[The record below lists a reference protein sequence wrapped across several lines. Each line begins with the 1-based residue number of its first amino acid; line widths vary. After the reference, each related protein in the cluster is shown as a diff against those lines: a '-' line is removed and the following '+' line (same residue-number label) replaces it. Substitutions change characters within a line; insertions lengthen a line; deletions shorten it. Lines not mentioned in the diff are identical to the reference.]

1 MSIIGNWTATPN
13 RAEMLIE
20 FIKNENKQYKKIDLE
35 ELFTPQSPTAFR
47 ENYNTLESL
56 QLIKVENDIVKLN
69 VEKSKL
75 STLQLIKNSIFNNEF
90 VYKDNFVYALAWL
103 MIQDSKS
110 MQDLDWQGQV
120 NSLIKN
126 DLNESFSELDLTNN
140 SSWQHFYYWCNYL
153 GFATKSYIS
162 KSIYICPDPTEAIS
176 NELVLI
182 FEEKNEL
189 KINEFLKL
197 LSQKIP
203 VFEFGSARIKVMEN
217 IREGL
222 SLASN
227 QLSFAT
233 SLALLRLEERG
244 IIKLEQKSDADSM
257 SLKNSNED
265 RIISHIL
272 YLGK

>member
-35 ELFTPQSPTAFR
+35 ELFTPQSPSAFR
-47 ENYNTLESL
+47 ENFNTLDSL
-56 QLIKVENDIVKLN
+56 RLIKIENDIVKLN
-69 VEKSKL
+69 IENSKL
-75 STLQLIKNSIFNNEF
+75 SILQVIKNSIFNDEF
-90 VYKDNFVYALAWL
+90 VYRDNFVYALAWL
-103 MIQDSKS
+103 MIQDSNS
-110 MQDLDWQGQV
+110 IQDLDWQGQV
-120 NSLIKN
+120 NILIKN
-126 DLNESFSELDLTNN
+126 DLNENFSELDLTNN

-162 KSIYICPDPTEAIS
+162 NNVYVCPDPTEAIL
-176 NELVLI
+176 NELALI
-182 FEEKNEL
+182 FEEKKEL
-189 KINEFLKL
+189 KINGFLKL
-197 LSQKIP
+197 LADRIP
-203 VFEFGSARIKVMEN
+203 VLEFGSARIKVMEN
-217 IREGL
+217 VREGL
-222 SLASN
+222 SLAIN